1 VKAFQFAAP
10 GDRLSVLCLGAH
22 SDDIEIGV
30 GATLLSMIARGVR
43 LDVHWCVL
51 SGIGD
56 REREAYASAADFL
69 AEAASAKIEVLAFR
83 DGFFPEQG
91 EDIKSWFEKLKPRA
105 NPDLVLTHYRDDA
118 HQDHRQVC
126 RLTWNTFRDH
136 CILEYEIPKWDGDL
150 GQPNLYMPVSA
161 EALRRKIEL
170 LNSHFGSQ
178 HCKQWFDSE
187 LFLGLA
193 RVRGMECRAP
203 ERYAE
208 ALFARKLA
216 AA

>member
-1 VKAFQFAAP
+1 MKAFQFAAP

-56 REREAYASAADFL
+56 REREAYASARDFL

-91 EDIKSWFEKLKPRA
+91 EDIKSWFEKLSPA
-105 NPDLVLTHYRDDA
+105 P
-118 HQDHRQVC
+118 
-126 RLTWNTFRDH
+126 
-136 CILEYEIPKWDGDL
+136 IP
-150 GQPNLYMPVSA
+150 
-161 EALRRKIEL
+161 I
-170 LNSHFGSQ
+170 
-178 HCKQWFDSE
+178 
-187 LFLGLA
+187 LFLRITVTTHTKIIGKSA
-193 RVRGMECRAP
+193 D
-203 ERYAE
+203 
-208 ALFARKLA
+208 
-216 AA
+216 

>member
-1 VKAFQFAAP
+1 MKAFQFAAP
-10 GDRLSVLCLGAH
+10 GDRLSLLCLGAH

-105 NPDLVLTHYRDDA
+105 NPDLILTHYRDDA

-126 RLTWNTFRDH
+126 RLTRNTFRDH
-136 CILEYEIPKWDGDL
+136 CILEYEIPKWDGDV

-178 HCKQWFDSE
+178 QCKQWFDSE
-187 LFLGLA
+187 LFFGLA
-193 RVRGMECRAP
+193 RLRGMECRAP

-216 AA
+216 VV